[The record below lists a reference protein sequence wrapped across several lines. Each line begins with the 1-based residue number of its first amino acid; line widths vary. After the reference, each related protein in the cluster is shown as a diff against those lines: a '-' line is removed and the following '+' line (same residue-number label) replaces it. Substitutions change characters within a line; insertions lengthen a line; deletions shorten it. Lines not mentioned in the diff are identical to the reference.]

1 MKHLLL
7 TTIAAAGLVGCGESQ
22 QSAPPAEVKPAEP
35 VAEVPAQPSPPPV
48 EAKPVKPVAE
58 VATPEPPT
66 AKAPD
71 ISIWN
76 AAEKGNIE
84 AVKQHLASGADVNVK
99 DTNRWTPLHYA
110 VYYGHKKVIEL
121 LIAKG
126 ADVKA
131 KDMKGRTPLHEAAA
145 SGHKE
150 IVEVL
155 IANGAK
161 HDSGGS
167 TPLDCAVQGGHKEII
182 ELLITAGADVNA
194 RDVGEWGPLHMAVKL
209 GHTGFGPRSPA
220 KIIASQEI
228 AELLIAAGAD
238 VNAEIEIAGAT
249 GQTPIDLADLHART
263 DIAELLRKHG
273 GKTGLKRHWWIPERK

>member
-22 QSAPPAEVKPAEP
+22 QSAPAPESKPVEP

-110 VYYGHKKVIEL
+110 AWKGHKKIVVT

-126 ADVKA
+126 ADVNA
-131 KDMKGRTPLHEAAA
+131 KNRYGTPLHLPAG
-145 SGHKE
+145 SGHKD
-150 IVEVL
+150 IAKLL
-155 IANGAK
+155 IANGADVNVK
-161 HDSGGS
+161 DVGGD
-167 TPLDCAVQGGHKEII
+167 TPLDWAINRNH
-182 ELLITAGADVNA
+182 
-194 RDVGEWGPLHMAVKL
+194 P
-209 GHTGFGPRSPA
+209 
-220 KIIASQEI
+220 EI
-228 AELLIAAGAD
+228 AD
-238 VNAEIEIAGAT
+238 
-249 GQTPIDLADLHART
+249 
-263 DIAELLRKHG
+263 LLRKSG
-273 GKTGLKRHWWIPERK
+273 GKTSKELKATGK

>member
-1 MKHLLL
+1 M
-7 TTIAAAGLVGCGESQ
+7 
-22 QSAPPAEVKPAEP
+22 
-35 VAEVPAQPSPPPV
+35 
-48 EAKPVKPVAE
+48 
-58 VATPEPPT
+58 
-66 AKAPD
+66 
-71 ISIWN
+71 
-76 AAEKGNIE
+76 
-84 AVKQHLASGADVNVK
+84 
-99 DTNRWTPLHYA
+99 
-110 VYYGHKKVIEL
+110 
-121 LIAKG
+121 
-126 ADVKA
+126 
-131 KDMKGRTPLHEAAA
+131 HEAAA